1 VSEPITRKFRVTAIR
16 QADCS
21 GVGVEEYTGK
31 GDDVGIIAIHSIY
44 YQQRLSNRDLCIAV
58 IQYVKSLLE
67 SVETAVIRAS
77 NMRVKYGWTKQYSP
91 RISTR
96 QESYK
101 AGFNDVYKL
110 ANDAIKR
117 RGTITERLS
126 ET

>member
-1 VSEPITRKFRVTAIR
+1 MPKIRKFRVTAIR

-21 GVGVEEYTGK
+21 GVGIEEYTGK
-31 GDDVGIIAIHSIY
+31 GDDVEIIAIHSVFY
-44 YQQRLSNRDLCIAV
+44 PQRFSNRDLCIAV

-67 SVETAVIRAS
+67 PDEQAVIRCA
-77 NMRVKYGWTKQYSP
+77 NMVAKRSWTLHYNP
-91 RISTR
+91 RITMR
-96 QESYK
+96 RESYR